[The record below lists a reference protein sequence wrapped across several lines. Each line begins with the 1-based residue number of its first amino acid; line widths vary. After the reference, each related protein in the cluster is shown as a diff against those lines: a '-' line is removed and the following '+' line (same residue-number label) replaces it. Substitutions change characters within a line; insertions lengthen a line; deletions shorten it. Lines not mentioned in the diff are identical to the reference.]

1 MSLRAYIPIDKYSLP
16 EKFEIPLGN
25 TNYIF
30 EVDYNQTEK
39 FFTVDLYDIDH
50 TPIAIGERMVIDE
63 RLWQDI
69 VDTRLPS
76 ADLVQMDESGASKEI
91 TFENFGIQVFLYIDD
106 LPPNYNVPSLERE
119 DN

>member
-1 MSLRAYIPIDKYSLP
+1 MSLRAYVPIDKNSLP
-16 EKFEIPLGN
+16 EKFELPLGN
-25 TNYIF
+25 TSYIF
-30 EVDYNQTEK
+30 EVSYNRNREI
-39 FFTVDLYDIDH
+39 FTIDLYDLEH
-50 TPIAIGERMVIDE
+50 TPIVIGERMVINE

-69 VDTRLPS
+69 VDSRLPS
-76 ADLVQMDESGASKEI
+76 ADLVPMDESGASKEI